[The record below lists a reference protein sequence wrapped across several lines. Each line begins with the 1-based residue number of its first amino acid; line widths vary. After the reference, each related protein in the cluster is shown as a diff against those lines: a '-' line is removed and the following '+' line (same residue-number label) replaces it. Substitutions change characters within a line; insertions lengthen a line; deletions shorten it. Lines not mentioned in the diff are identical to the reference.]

1 MADVTP
7 VAAGVVSGTVPA
19 VVEAIV
25 DAIVA
30 AQRTTL
36 AVAPRSRRAL
46 RRAAARG
53 MLIAA
58 HRGEDLIGWAIAEPS
73 GRGVVELGSL
83 YVVPTSRDG
92 LALRELTA
100 LGTALSSTAVVVT
113 MDPRFAVWLRREW
126 DFESSTLWRV
136 VLLTRG
142 AFLARRLAPWRLVA
156 ALRHVTAGSPHYLVR
171 HGLVRHGL
179 VGHDLVRRDVVRRGG
194 GDG

>member
-1 MADVTP
+1 MT
-7 VAAGVVSGTVPA
+7 AGIVSGAAPA
-19 VVEAIV
+19 VVEALV

-30 AQRTTL
+30 AQCTTL

-58 HRGEDLIGWAIAEPS
+58 HRGEVLIGWAIAEPS

-83 YVVPTSRDG
+83 YVVPDSRDG
-92 LALRELTA
+92 RAVRELTA
-100 LGTALSSTAVVVT
+100 LGTALSGTAVVVT
-113 MDPRFAVWLRREW
+113 MDPRFATWLRREW
-126 DFESSTLWRV
+126 DFEPSTLWRV

-142 AFLARRLAPWRLVA
+142 AFLARRLALRRLVA
-156 ALRHVTAGSPHYLVR
+156 ALRHVTAGSPRYLVR
-171 HGLVRHGL
+171 RGRVRHGR
-179 VGHDLVRRDVVRRGG
+179 VQNRG